1 MFNAA
6 ESRAADFPVEYIS
19 SGPVMENVVTGD
31 DVNLTIFPTPTWHE
45 LDGGPGTVNIFR
57 NMLGLPEATWKERAE
72 REEEHDGEY
81 SIPDSKQRTYF

>member
-72 REEEHDGEY
+72 GEEEHDGEY